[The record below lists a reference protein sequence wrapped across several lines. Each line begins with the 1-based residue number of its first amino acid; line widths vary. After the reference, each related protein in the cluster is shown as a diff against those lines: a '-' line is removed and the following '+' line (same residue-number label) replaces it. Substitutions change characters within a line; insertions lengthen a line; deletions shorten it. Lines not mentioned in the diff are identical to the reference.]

1 MEVGAGRARMHLASC
16 RVRHYRSIADSGLVD
31 FDPEITGIVGAT
43 GSGKT
48 SFLKMLSG
56 VSADVQFGEGD
67 LPRNSEVLA
76 GFRGGKVEAGGI
88 VQLEAAFEVEDADV
102 PRLPPEYRH
111 VRRIT
116 VRRAFDGR
124 IAIAADGAWVPRADI
139 ADEVGQMLACAGRI
153 AGHLHEQ
160 DLDGPDGDGDGG
172 DGGSPVRPIGDA
184 VASFGETDFYSREST
199 MLAVHSLKTAA
210 HSAPHPRAVAA
221 RLEEEFARMEAARSS
236 MERRIAGDPSSELYR
251 SIPKPW
257 YCDGPFELEDEVDMD
272 RFIKDPHSS
281 RTFLCVAQICGLSPA
296 GLARARNAKAQERD
310 AYLEA
315 KSAALS
321 SRLRRLWRQEGYTF
335 RLAMDGRR
343 LGLCVRD
350 ETTGTTTPLTERSG
364 GFRWQMAFFLG
375 VSASLA
381 RGPGRSIVLLDNPA
395 TELHEREKGDVLR
408 LVQEAAKSG
417 RIQIVYSTHERAL
430 IDPWRIDRIRVARLT
445 GKGTRIKTVPAAA
458 SDGMLEA
465 TMKGIGSPARYSLF
479 GAPRTVSF
487 EGASE
492 MYIAAAANE
501 YLARTNP
508 DAALDKDTYSIGS
521 AGGMEMARYI
531 WQVYRGLGLDF
542 AIVVGRGGRS
552 SGLARDLGQEEF
564 ERRFVELP
572 PVPGKRETGIED
584 LVDGAL
590 YYEAFERTCRH
601 ILDAVPDIG
610 EIDGDGGQRRS
621 VNYSRWLERSGK
633 PLDRALVAQRMFD
646 VMLGDRPG
654 RGAPG
659 RAEALERTAAAFAGL
674 FAEIKARFAVDSE
687 GPPGPLAP
695 CLDQD

>member
-1 MEVGAGRARMHLASC
+1 MHLASC
-16 RVRHYRSIADSGLVD
+16 RVRHYRSIADSGLVE
-31 FDPEITGIVGAT
+31 FDPEITCIVGAT

-111 VRRIT
+111 ARRIT
-116 VRRAFDGR
+116 VRRDFDGR

-139 ADEVGQMLACAGRI
+139 ADEAGQMLACAGRI

-160 DLDGPDGDGDGG
+160 DPDEPSGG
-172 DGGSPVRPIGDA
+172 YGGSPVRPIDDA
-184 VASFGETDFYSREST
+184 VGSFAETDFYSREST
-199 MLAVHSLKTAA
+199 MLAVHSLKAAA
-210 HSAPHPRAVAA
+210 HSAPRPRPVAA
-221 RLEEEFARMEAARSS
+221 RLEEEFARMEAVRSS
-236 MERRIAGDPSSELYR
+236 MERRIASDPPSELYR
-251 SIPKPW
+251 SIPKPR
-257 YCDGPFELEDEVDMD
+257 YCDRPFKLEDEVDLD
-272 RFIKDPHSS
+272 RFIRNPYSS
-281 RTFLCVAQICGLSPA
+281 RTFLCVAQICGLAPA
-296 GLARARNAKAQERD
+296 GLARARNAKAPERD

-315 KSAALS
+315 RSATLS
-321 SRLRRLWRQEGYTF
+321 SRLRRLWRQESYTF

-343 LGLCVRD
+343 LVLRVRD
-350 ETTGTTTPLTERSG
+350 EATGATTPLTERSD
-364 GFRWQMAFFLG
+364 GFRWQAAFFLG
-375 VSASLA
+375 VLASLA
-381 RGPGRSIVLLDNPA
+381 SGPGRSIVLLDNPA

-417 RIQIVYSTHERAL
+417 RIQVVYSTHERGL
-430 IDPWRIDRIRVARLT
+430 IDPWRIDRIRVAHLT
-445 GKGTRIKTVPAAA
+445 GKGTRVKTVSAAA

-508 DAALDKDTYSIGS
+508 DAALDKDTYSIDSVEGT
-521 AGGMEMARYI
+521 EMARHA

-552 SGLARDLGQEEF
+552 TGLARDLGQEEF

-633 PLDRALVAQRMFD
+633 PIDRALVAQRMFD
-646 VMLGDRPG
+646 VMLGDGPAG
-654 RGAPG
+654 GAPG

-674 FAEIKARFAVDSE
+674 FAEIKARFAGGSA
-687 GPPGPLAP
+687 GPSGQPSP
-695 CLDQD
+695 CLDPD

>member
-1 MEVGAGRARMHLASC
+1 MHLASC
-16 RVRHYRSIADSGLVD
+16 RVRHYRSIADSGLVE

-76 GFRGGKVEAGGI
+76 GFRGGKAAAGEI
-88 VQLEAAFEVEDADV
+88 VQLEAVFKVEDADA
-102 PRLPPEYRH
+102 PRLPPEYQNAH
-111 VRRIT
+111 QIAVRRT
-116 VRRAFDGR
+116 FDGSV
-124 IAIAADGAWVPRADI
+124 ALAVDGARVPRADI
-139 ADEVGQMLACAGRI
+139 GDEVGQMLACAGRI

-160 DLDGPDGDGDGG
+160 DLDGPDGDDDG
-172 DGGSPVRPIGDA
+172 GGSPVRPIGDA

-221 RLEEEFARMEAARSS
+221 RLEEEFARMESIRLSI
-236 MERRIAGDPSSELYR
+236 ERKIINDPSSELYR
-251 SIPKPW
+251 SIPKPK
-257 YCDGPFELEDEVDMD
+257 YCDKLFDLEDEIDLD
-272 RFIKDPHSS
+272 QFINDPYRSK
-281 RTFLCVAQICGLSPA
+281 TFLCVAQICGLSPA

-315 KSAALS
+315 KSAALTY
-321 SRLRRLWRQEGYTF
+321 RLKRLWRQESYTF
-335 RLAMDGRR
+335 RLAMDGQR

-350 ETTGTTTPLTERSG
+350 ETTGTTIPLTERSD

-381 RGPGRSIVLLDNPA
+381 RGSGRSIVLLDNPA

-417 RIQIVYSTHERAL
+417 RIQVVYSTHERAL
-430 IDPWRIDRIRVARLT
+430 IDPWRVDRIRVARLT
-445 GKGTRIKTVPAAA
+445 GKGTRIKTVSAAA

-552 SGLARDLGQEEF
+552 PGLARDLGQEEF

-646 VMLGDRPG
+646 VMLGDKPG

-687 GPPGPLAP
+687 GPPGQPAP
-695 CLDQD
+695 CLDPD